1 MRVSSLN
8 NDRIFIFVWT
18 ICAFGTYPSKHVSH
32 VQVFLVWKSSVLQKK
47 VLSFHVDGTP
57 DSSVIHIPV
66 KENQYS
72 MLGRLYHAKP

>member
-1 MRVSSLN
+1 MTEFSFLCELSVHWVHIHPN
-8 NDRIFIFVWT
+8 IF
-18 ICAFGTYPSKHVSH
+18 PH

-47 VLSFHVDGTP
+47 VLSFHMDGTP